1 MLLIASFLFCICGL
15 INLNVYLSK
24 IQPDKELLDRYR
36 NIICWLLA
44 VSVLMLIPLISK
56 DPNIISHSYVAIF
69 LLLITLIPALVLDKG
84 VKMFTDSYRESS
96 IFILIPF
103 LCLLWMYIV
112 YYFELKNENLTG
124 SPSSRSTSSG
134 YRYLES

>member
-112 YYFELKNENLTG
+112 YYF
-124 SPSSRSTSSG
+124 
-134 YRYLES
+134 